1 MKDYDDPEPEEREE
15 VNEAFELT
23 KAVLLFF
30 VSKRAF
36 QGYILILV
44 GYFSWK
50 YTDFLKDP
58 DECYKAHPT
67 FTANLSI
74 KNPNFRWEEFR
85 GLELRGL
92 VKTIAGDGKKEI
104 VRSYDLIT
112 GKPAEKP
119 TNFLISGFHN
129 SYKTKVKGC
138 VERVTL
144 FAKIKTLSRAK
155 AILNDS
161 ELTRKL
167 QKKFLS
173 TEKEKENPRKI
184 RSRKCTVE
192 LTIDPIDPMAQNTQV
207 PTGNIKMDCS

>member
-15 VNEAFELT
+15 VNEALELI
-23 KAVLLFF
+23 KAFLLFF
-30 VSKRAF
+30 ISKRAF
-36 QGYILILV
+36 QGYTLILV

-58 DECYKAHPT
+58 DECYKAQPT
-67 FTANLSI
+67 FTTNLSI
-74 KNPNFRWEEFR
+74 KNPNFRWEEFK

-119 TNFLISGFHN
+119 TNFLINGFHN

-138 VERVTL
+138 VESVTL
-144 FAKIKTLSRAK
+144 FAKIKTLSKAK

-161 ELTRKL
+161 ERTRRL
-167 QKKFLS
+167 RKKFLS
-173 TEKEKENPRKI
+173 TEQEKESPRKI
-184 RSRKCTVE
+184 RSRRCAVE
-192 LTIDPIDPMAQNTQV
+192 LTIDPIDPMAQTSQV
-207 PTGNIKMDCS
+207 PIGNIKMDCS

>member
-1 MKDYDDPEPEEREE
+1 MKDYDDPEQEEI
-15 VNEAFELT
+15 NEALELA
-23 KAVLLFF
+23 KPVLGFF

-50 YTDFLKDP
+50 YTDFLKDS

-74 KNPNFRWEEFR
+74 KNPNFCWEEFR

-112 GKPAEKP
+112 GKPADKP
-119 TNFLISGFHN
+119 TNFLINGFHN

-138 VERVTL
+138 IESATL

-161 ELTRKL
+161 ERTRKL
-167 QKKFLS
+167 QKIFLS

-184 RSRKCTVE
+184 RSRKYTVE
-192 LTIDPIDPMAQNTQV
+192 LIIDPIDPMAQTSQV
-207 PTGNIKMDCS
+207 SLSNIKMDCS